1 MIYVTGDTHR
11 NVNKDK
17 LFNFDYSGLTKSD
30 YIIICGDFG
39 FVWYGDYDQ
48 PILDLLE
55 ELPCSILFCDGNHE
69 GFPLLNSYPVVEWNG
84 GRVHQIR
91 PHVLHLM
98 RGEIYNIDNKKF
110 FVFGG
115 GESIDKECRK
125 EGESWF
131 PEELPTNEECEYA
144 LLNLE
149 RNDWKVDYVITHS
162 APDNILYRINPYFGH
177 NILTNLLFVID
188 KQLEFKHWYFGHYH
202 IDRQIDDQHT
212 AIFKRIIKL

>member
-11 NVNKDK
+11 NVNKAK
-17 LFNFDYSGLTKSD
+17 LLNFDYSGLTKSD

-39 FVWYGDYDQ
+39 FIWFEDSDQ
-48 PILDLLE
+48 PLLDWLE
-55 ELPCSILFCDGNHE
+55 ELPCSILFCDGNHDNA
-69 GFPLLNSYPVVEWNG
+69 PLINSYPLLEWNG

-98 RGEIYNIDNKKF
+98 RGEIYTIDNKKF

-115 GESIDKECRK
+115 GESIDKMDRK
-125 EGESWF
+125 EGESWW

-144 LLNLE
+144 LFNLE
-149 RNDWKVDYVITHS
+149 RNGWKVDYVITHS
-162 APDNILYRINPYFGH
+162 APDNILYRINPSFGH